1 MKIKIIITTTDSKAI
16 ADKIAKNLVE
26 NNFSPCVQVI
36 DNVSSTYKWGNKLLK
51 EMELLLL
58 IKTSINNLDNCKR
71 SIKKIHNYD
80 APELITIESNIIE
93 KKYEKWFK
101 KLNF

>member
-36 DNVSSTYKWGNKLLK
+36 DNISSTYKWENKVFK
-51 EMELLLL
+51 ERELLLL
-58 IKTSINNLDNCKR
+58 IKTSINNLDNCKNC
-71 SIKKIHNYD
+71 IKEIHSYD
-80 APELITIESNIIE
+80 VPELITIDSDIIDN
-93 KKYEKWFK
+93 KYADWF
-101 KLNF
+101 LNNR